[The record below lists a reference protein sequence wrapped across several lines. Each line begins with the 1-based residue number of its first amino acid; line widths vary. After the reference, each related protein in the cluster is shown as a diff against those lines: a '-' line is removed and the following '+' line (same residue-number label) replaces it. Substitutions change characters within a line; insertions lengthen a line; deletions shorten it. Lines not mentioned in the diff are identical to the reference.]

1 MADVRIGVIIN
12 GATGRM
18 GTTQHMANPL
28 TIAREGGLVLANGDR
43 LIPEPMLVGRDAA
56 RLRKLAADHG
66 QLRWTTSLDEAFAGP
81 AKVFMDCAAT
91 GDRPRRVKQAIA
103 AGKHIFIE
111 KPTAPTVEEAME
123 LARLAEKAGLK
134 HGVIQDKLFLPGYAT
149 LMSLKS
155 AGFFGR
161 ILSVKIDAG
170 SWIFD
175 GTEDGSG
182 RECQRPSW
190 NYRKADGGGLALDMM
205 AHWRYMI
212 DRLVS
217 PVTGVCALMST
228 AMPERVDEQGKRYK
242 VDVEDTN
249 FALVRM
255 QNGAVGTI
263 TNSWA
268 TRPRRDDTMVVQIDG
283 TAGSAVAGRFRCY
296 VQSAAETPEAFIK
309 AAAPGGVDLMAHWK
323 EVPAAP
329 AHGPFR
335 QCWENFLRHL
345 AGEGPYLP
353 TLVEGAKAVQLA
365 DLAYRSVAEQR
376 WIDVPELKLAS

>member
-1 MADVRIGVIIN
+1 MGVIVN

-18 GTTQHMANPL
+18 GTTQHMANL
-28 TIAREGGLVLANGDR
+28 LAIAREGGLPLKNGDR
-43 LIPEPMLVGRDAA
+43 LVPELTLVGRDAA
-56 RLRKLAADHG
+56 RLAALAAAHG
-66 QLRWTTSLDEAFAGP
+66 NPRWTTKLEDALAGP
-81 AKVFMDCAAT
+81 GKIFMDCSAT

-111 KPTAPTVEEAME
+111 KPTAPTVDEAME

-134 HGVIQDKLFLPGYAT
+134 HGVIQDKLFLPGFAT
-149 LMSLKS
+149 LLALRNS
-155 AGFFGR
+155 GFFGR
-161 ILSVKIDAG
+161 ILAVKIDAG

-175 GTEDGSG
+175 GTEGGG

-190 NYRKADGGGLALDMM
+190 NYRKAEGGGLALDMM

-212 DRLVS
+212 DRLAA

-228 AMPERVDEQGKRYK
+228 AVPERVDEGGRRYK

-249 FALVRM
+249 FALVRL
-255 QNGAVGTI
+255 QNGAVGVI

-283 TAGSAVAGRFRCY
+283 TEGSAVAGRFRCHA
-296 VQSAAETPEAFIK
+296 QSAVATPEAFIK
-309 AAAPGGVDLMAHWK
+309 AAVPGGVDLMADWK
-323 EVPAAP
+323 EVPP
-329 AHGPFR
+329 TPGHGPFR
-335 QCWENFLRHL
+335 QCWENFLRHVG
-345 AGEGPYLP
+345 GEGPYLP

-376 WIDVPELKLAS
+376 WIDVPDLKL